1 MTEEWRPV
9 LGWEGLYEVS
19 NQGRVRSVNRVAK
32 SRPGVT
38 RAIKGKVLRP
48 RVSKGGYLVVWL
60 YDDGNRREQPTSR
73 LVCAAWHG
81 PCPPGMECRH
91 LDDDKSNN
99 TPANLRWG
107 TRSENAYDKVRN
119 GRHHMASK
127 THCKRGHPFDDI
139 NTYVNPR
146 GMRRCRACKN
156 QLRRNASQAA

>member
-48 RVSKGGYLVVWL
+48 R
-60 YDDGNRREQPTSR
+60 
-73 LVCAAWHG
+73 
-81 PCPPGMECRH
+81 
-91 LDDDKSNN
+91 
-99 TPANLRWG
+99 
-107 TRSENAYDKVRN
+107 
-119 GRHHMASK
+119 
-127 THCKRGHPFDDI
+127 
-139 NTYVNPR
+139 NPR